1 MQVDE
6 KARPP
11 RELVWNE
18 YHDEQGN
25 PDRWDAETPFN
36 TYYGISLLLD
46 GYSVQHDYTDVA
58 KQLESLDEAKEAAAA
73 DCVKRCT
80 AYLAAL
86 GEREPVASADEDE
99 LLTIAYMQGA
109 HDAVKGGGKFK
120 YPLKSRVTKTKG
132 SSWTGRVVGFYST
145 TLTPIG
151 YAVESENEPGSV
163 QIYPEAA
170 LDAAGGRG

>member
-6 KARPP
+6 KA
-11 RELVWNE
+11 LVLARQA
-18 YHDEQGN
+18 YQASI
-25 PDRWDAETPFN
+25 PDGAWHADGGKTDTPMR
-36 TYYGISLLLD
+36 
-46 GYSVQHDYTDVA
+46 
-58 KQLESLDEAKEAAAA
+58 AAI
-73 DCVKRCT
+73 T

-86 GEREPVASADEDE
+86 GEREPAASADEDE
-99 LLTIAYMQGA
+99 LLAIAYMQGA
-109 HDAVKGGGKFK
+109 YDAVKGGGKFK
-120 YPLKSRVTKTKG
+120 FPLKSRATKTKG

-170 LDAAGGRG
+170 LEAAGRRG